1 MCLNIWAW
9 SRYFSICTWITMQ
22 ACLKKAGVK
31 LELITDF
38 DMLLMVEK
46 GFGGRMCHAIVG
58 TQKQIKHL

>member
-1 MCLNIWAW
+1 
-9 SRYFSICTWITMQ
+9 MQ